1 MSRVSSPE
9 VHQNMSDA
17 LVLDPPAAPRRLR
30 APKLLLAVLVAVAAL
45 GAAACDPEAERASH
59 AEVNEVRAAVG
70 LPGLAR
76 SAQLDDKA
84 RAQADRMAAGGRIF
98 HSESLAAG
106 VGSGWQLIGEN
117 VASGPSVAAAQ
128 AALEASPAHYEN
140 MINPAFTEVGLGVTV
155 RNGVVYLV
163 QVFVAR

>member
-1 MSRVSSPE
+1 MSS
-9 VHQNMSDA
+9 A
-17 LVLDPPAAPRRLR
+17 LVLARPDRPRRVR
-30 APKLLLAVLVAVAAL
+30 TRQLLLAVLVALAAL
-45 GAAACDPEAERASH
+45 GAAACDPEAERASLG
-59 AEVNEVRAAVG
+59 EVNEVRAAVG

-106 VGSGWQLIGEN
+106 VGAGWQLIGEN
-117 VASGPSVAAAQ
+117 VASGPSLAAAQ
-128 AALEASPAHYEN
+128 AALEASPSHYQN
-140 MINPAFTEVGLGVTV
+140 MINPAFTEIGLGVTI
-155 RNGVVYLV
+155 RDGVVYLA